1 MEQDRSKFVCIQG
14 QKAFLRPYQLSD
26 AEQII
31 QWLHGND
38 PYYITS
44 RPFHF
49 KSVEA
54 RKADLSPGEN
64 DARFIIMNSQNVPVG
79 TIEYFNLNHRN
90 RSIQIDFMLDP
101 AEKGKGY
108 ASEAVNLLLIILLEN
123 MGMNKIYVQTGAYNE
138 SAIKLLENAGFKRDG
153 LLREHYYL
161 RGQFYDGVV
170 YSILR
175 SDYDQLTAGEDE
187 FGDEPPESGLP
198 RIG

>member
-1 MEQDRSKFVCIQG
+1 MEQDLSKSVCIQG
-14 QKAFLRPYQLSD
+14 QKVFLRPYQSDD
-26 AEQII
+26 AEQMV

-49 KSVEA
+49 RSVDEQ
-54 RKADLSPGEN
+54 KAAFSLGEN
-64 DARFIIMNSQNVPVG
+64 DARFIITDRQSVPVG
-79 TIEYFNLNHRN
+79 TIEYFNLNQRN
-90 RSIQIDFMLDP
+90 RSVQIDFMLDP

-108 ASEAVNLLLIILLEN
+108 ASEAVNMLLIILFEN
-123 MGMNKIYVQTGAYNE
+123 MGMNKIYVQAGAYNK
-138 SAIKLLENAGFKRDG
+138 SAIELLENTGFKLDG
-153 LLREHYYL
+153 TLREHYYL

-175 SDYDQLTAGEDE
+175 SDYDQLTVEEDE
-187 FGDEPPESGLP
+187 FEDESPGSGLP